1 MERSLT
7 QDKMKYATRT
17 DGAIKEALLAL
28 LAKKQLA
35 DITVSELSRE
45 AHVSRSTFYEHFGNP
60 ADVYDAVVRDYIR
73 TRGEGGTLPR
83 HVPKQT

>member
-1 MERSLT
+1 MAKGEA
-7 QDKMKYATRT
+7 KYATRT
-17 DGAIKEALLAL
+17 EGAVKEALLAL

-60 ADVYDAVVRDYIR
+60 AD
-73 TRGEGGTLPR
+73 
-83 HVPKQT
+83 